1 MNNGAWRWH
10 AVERLLKNKAP
21 LFGAEVGVKEG
32 RFISYLLAQFPELTM
47 YAVDAWEDQPDGIE
61 TYEEWD
67 WGSIYRDYRK
77 KTAPYRN
84 RVRELWLYSVEASK
98 KIEDQSLDFVF
109 IDAQHDY
116 ESVKQDIQLW
126 RPKVKPG
133 GLLCGHDYD
142 HKFPSAVKAVDEM
155 IKNPK
160 VTTNSVWYC
169 WID

>member
-21 LFGAEVGVKEG
+21 LLGAEIGVKEG
-32 RFISYLLAQFPELTM
+32 RFISYLLAQFPDLTM
-47 YAVDAWEDQPDGIE
+47 YAVDPWEDQPEGTE
-61 TYEEWD
+61 TYGAWD
-67 WGSIYRDYRK
+67 WSSIYRDYRK

-116 ESVKQDIQLW
+116 EAVKQDIQLW

-133 GLLCGHDYD
+133 GLLSGHDYD
-142 HKFPSAVKAVDEM
+142 PKFPGAMKAVNEM
-155 IKNPK
+155 IEAPK

-169 WID
+169 WV